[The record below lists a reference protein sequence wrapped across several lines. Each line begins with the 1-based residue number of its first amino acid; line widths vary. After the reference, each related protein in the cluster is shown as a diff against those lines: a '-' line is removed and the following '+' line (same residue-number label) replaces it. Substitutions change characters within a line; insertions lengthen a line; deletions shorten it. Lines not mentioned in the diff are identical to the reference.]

1 MNILY
6 NILIEFIDKILLPI
20 LSIFSKRIIRFLKV
34 RENLFQEIDKD
45 IDRKKKYIWMHAASL
60 GEYELAIPLIK
71 EIKKTFD
78 NEIILTFFS
87 ESGFKLKDRID
98 EISKTYFLP
107 IDSSGNAKKLVKI
120 FNPRFAVFIKSEIW
134 PNYINELKKE
144 NVKFYLV
151 NYVYNKY
158 NSRIFREIL
167 KKYTKIFTQ
176 DENSEQELKKIG
188 VDRALY
194 TGNLKF
200 NRAKIQK
207 KEKYNNKALINY
219 LGEDKCIVFG
229 STWERD
235 EEIIFEYIS
244 EKINKNVKYI
254 IAPHDVSEKNI
265 SRIKSK
271 LNNKVNLLSDYI
283 YNAQSNILIVNSIG
297 VLKYLYKFS
306 NISYVGGGFKKK
318 GLHNILEPCVYGNPV
333 IFGKY
338 FKFSN
343 EAKALIKLKGGFS
356 VQNSKQLKNTV
367 NGLLFNANKLK
378 EIEII
383 NSKFIDDNLV
393 SINSIIKSMQNE

>member
-20 LSIFSKRIIRFLKV
+20 LSIFSRRISRFLKV

-45 IDRKKKYIWMHAASL
+45 IDRKKKYIWFHAASL

-87 ESGFKLKDRID
+87 ESGFKLKERIN
-98 EISKTYFLP
+98 EVSKTYFLP
-107 IDSSGNAKKLVKI
+107 IDSNKNAKKLVEI
-120 FNPRFAVFIKSEIW
+120 LNPRFAIFIKSEIW
-134 PNYINELKKE
+134 PNYINELKKGDI
-144 NVKFYLV
+144 KFFLV
-151 NYVYNKY
+151 NYVYDRY
-158 NSRIFREIL
+158 NSRIFKEIL

-176 DENSEQELKKIG
+176 DDNSERELKKMK
-188 VDRALY
+188 VDNTLY
-194 TGNLKF
+194 IGNLKF
-200 NRAKIQK
+200 NRAKLQK
-207 KEKYNNKALINY
+207 KEKYINKKLINY
-219 LGEDKCIVFG
+219 LGDDKCIVFG
-229 STWERD
+229 STWGRD
-235 EEIIFEYIS
+235 EEIIFDYMS
-244 EKINKNVKYI
+244 EEINKNMKYI
-254 IAPHDVSEKNI
+254 IAPHEVSKKNI

-271 LNNKVNLLSDYI
+271 LNNKVNLLSDNK
-283 YNAQSNILIVNSIG
+283 YNVQNNILIVDSIG

-306 NISYVGGGFKKK
+306 DISYIGGGFKKK
-318 GLHNILEPCVYGNPV
+318 GLHNILEPCAYGNPV
-333 IFGKY
+333 IFGKH

-356 VQNSKQLKNTV
+356 IQNSKQLKNTI
-367 NGLLFNANKLK
+367 NGLLLNAKKLK

-393 SINSIIKSMQNE
+393 SINSITKSMQNE

>member
-1 MNILY
+1 MNIFY
-6 NILIEFIDKILLPI
+6 NILIEFIDKVLLPI
-20 LSIFSKRIIRFLKV
+20 LSIFSKKISRFLKV

-71 EIKKTFD
+71 EIKKTFE

-87 ESGFKLKDRID
+87 ESGFKLKDRIH
-98 EISKTYFLP
+98 EISRTYFLP
-107 IDSSGNAKKLVKI
+107 IDSYENAKKLVKV

-134 PNYINELKKE
+134 PNYINVLKKE
-144 NVKFYLV
+144 KIKFYLV
-151 NYVYNKY
+151 NYVFDKY
-158 NSRIFREIL
+158 NSRIFKGIL
-167 KKYTKIFTQ
+167 KKYTKVFTQ
-176 DENSEQELKKIG
+176 DENSEREMKKMSI
-188 VDRALY
+188 DSALY
-194 TGNLKF
+194 IGNLKF

-207 KEKYNNKALINY
+207 KEKYNNKELIDY
-219 LGEDKCIVFG
+219 LGDDKCIVFG

-235 EEIIFEYIS
+235 EEIIFDYMS
-244 EKINKNVKYI
+244 EEINKNVKYI
-254 IAPHDVSEKNI
+254 IAPHEVSEKNI
-265 SRIKSK
+265 NRIKSK
-271 LNNKVNLLSDYI
+271 LNNKVNLLSDNK
-283 YNAQSNILIVNSIG
+283 YNAQNNILIIDKIG

-356 VQNSKQLKNTV
+356 VQNSKQLMNTI

-383 NSKFIDDNLV
+383 NSKFIDENLV

>member
-20 LSIFSKRIIRFLKV
+20 LSIFSKRISRFLKV
-34 RENLFQEIDKD
+34 RENIFQEIDND
-45 IDRKKKYIWMHAASL
+45 LDRKKKYIWMHAASL

-120 FNPRFAVFIKSEIW
+120 FKPRFAVFIKSEIW

-144 NVKFYLV
+144 NVRFYLV

-158 NSRIFREIL
+158 NSRIFRGIL

-343 EAKALIKLKGGFS
+343 EAKALIKQKGGFS
-356 VQNSKQLKNTV
+356 VQNSKQLKSTV
-367 NGLLFNANKLK
+367 NELLFNANKLK
-378 EIEII
+378 EIKII

-393 SINSIIKSMQNE
+393 SINSIIKSIQNE

>member
-1 MNILY
+1 MNIFY
-6 NILIEFIDKILLPI
+6 NILIEFIDKVLLPI
-20 LSIFSKRIIRFLKV
+20 LSIFSKKISRFLKV

-71 EIKKTFD
+71 EIKKTFE

-87 ESGFKLKDRID
+87 ESGFKLKDRIH
-98 EISKTYFLP
+98 EISRTYFLP
-107 IDSSGNAKKLVKI
+107 LDSYENAKKLVKA

-134 PNYINELKKE
+134 PNYINVLKKE
-144 NVKFYLV
+144 KIKFYLV
-151 NYVYNKY
+151 NYVFDKY
-158 NSRIFREIL
+158 NSRIFKGIL
-167 KKYTKIFTQ
+167 KKYTKVFTQ
-176 DENSEQELKKIG
+176 DENSEREMKKMSI
-188 VDRALY
+188 DSALY
-194 TGNLKF
+194 IGNLKF

-207 KEKYNNKALINY
+207 KEKYNNKELISY
-219 LGEDKCIVFG
+219 LGDDKCIVFG

-235 EEIIFEYIS
+235 EEIIFDYMS
-244 EKINKNVKYI
+244 EEINKNVKYI
-254 IAPHDVSEKNI
+254 IAPHEVSEKNI
-265 SRIKSK
+265 NRIKTK
-271 LNNKVNLLSDYI
+271 LNNKVNLLSDNK
-283 YNAQSNILIVNSIG
+283 YNAQNNILIIDTIG
-297 VLKYLYKFS
+297 VLKYLYKLS
-306 NISYVGGGFKKK
+306 IISYVGGGFKKK

-356 VQNSKQLKNTV
+356 VQNSKQLINTI

>member
-1 MNILY
+1 MNISY

-20 LSIFSKRIIRFLKV
+20 LSIFSKRISRFLKV

-45 IDRKKKYIWMHAASL
+45 IDRKKKYIWIHAASL

-87 ESGFKLKDRID
+87 ESGFKLKDRRH

-107 IDSSGNAKKLVKI
+107 IDSNENAKKLVKV

-144 NVKFYLV
+144 NIKFYLV
-151 NYVYNKY
+151 NYVYDKY
-158 NSRIFREIL
+158 NSRIFKGIL
-167 KKYTKIFTQ
+167 KKYTKVFTQ
-176 DENSEQELKKIG
+176 DLNSERELKKMR

-194 TGNLKF
+194 IGNLKF

-207 KEKYNNKALINY
+207 KEKYNNKELINY
-219 LGEDKCIVFG
+219 LGDDKCMVFG
-229 STWERD
+229 STWGRD

-244 EKINKNVKYI
+244 EEINKNVKCI
-254 IAPHDVSEKNI
+254 IAPHEVSEKNI
-265 SRIKSK
+265 SRVKSK
-271 LNNKVNLLSDYI
+271 LNSKVNLLSDYK
-283 YNAQSNILIVNSIG
+283 YNAQSNILIVDSIG

-356 VQNSKQLKNTV
+356 VQNSKELKNTI

-383 NSKFIDDNLV
+383 NSKFIDENLV

>member
-20 LSIFSKRIIRFLKV
+20 ISIFSRRISRFLKV

-45 IDRKKKYIWMHAASL
+45 IDRKKKYIWFHAASL

-71 EIKKTFD
+71 EVKKTFD

-87 ESGFKLKDRID
+87 ESGFKLKERIN
-98 EISKTYFLP
+98 EVSKTYFLP
-107 IDSSGNAKKLVKI
+107 IDSNKNAKKLVEI
-120 FNPRFAVFIKSEIW
+120 LNPRFAIFIKSEIW
-134 PNYINELKKE
+134 PNYINELKKRDI
-144 NVKFYLV
+144 KFFLV
-151 NYVYNKY
+151 NYVYDRY
-158 NSRIFREIL
+158 NSRIFKEIL

-176 DENSEQELKKIG
+176 DDNSERELKKMK
-188 VDRALY
+188 VDNTLY
-194 TGNLKF
+194 IGNLKF
-200 NRAKIQK
+200 NRAKLQK
-207 KEKYNNKALINY
+207 KEKYINKKLINY
-219 LGEDKCIVFG
+219 LGDDKCIVFG
-229 STWERD
+229 STWGRD
-235 EEIIFEYIS
+235 EEIIFDYMS
-244 EKINKNVKYI
+244 EEINKNMKYI
-254 IAPHDVSEKNI
+254 IAPHEVSKKNI

-271 LNNKVNLLSDYI
+271 LNNKVNLLSDNE
-283 YNAQSNILIVNSIG
+283 YNVQNNILIVDSIG

-306 NISYVGGGFKKK
+306 NISYIGGGFQKK
-318 GLHNILEPCVYGNPV
+318 GLHNILEPCAYGNPV

-356 VQNSKQLKNTV
+356 IQNSKQLKNTI
-367 NGLLFNANKLK
+367 NGLLLNANKLK

-393 SINSIIKSMQNE
+393 SINSITKSMQNE

>member
-6 NILIEFIDKILLPI
+6 NILIEFIYKILLPT

-34 RENLFQEIDKD
+34 RENLFKEIDND
-45 IDRKKKYIWMHAASL
+45 LDRKKKYIWMHAASL

-120 FNPRFAVFIKSEIW
+120 FKPRFAVFIKSEIW

-158 NSRIFREIL
+158 NSRIFRGIL

-176 DENSEQELKKIG
+176 DEKSEQELRKIG
-188 VDRALY
+188 VDRAFY

-318 GLHNILEPCVYGNPV
+318 GLHNVLEPCVYGNPV

-356 VQNSKQLKNTV
+356 VQNSRQLKSTV
-367 NGLLFNANKLK
+367 NELLFNANKLK
-378 EIEII
+378 EIKII

-393 SINSIIKSMQNE
+393 SINSIIKSIQNE

>member
-20 LSIFSKRIIRFLKV
+20 LSIFSKRISRFLKV
-34 RENLFQEIDKD
+34 RENIFQEIDND
-45 IDRKKKYIWMHAASL
+45 LDRKKKYIWMHAASL

-107 IDSSGNAKKLVKI
+107 IDSNGNAKKLVKI
-120 FNPRFAVFIKSEIW
+120 FKPRFAVFIKSEIW

-158 NSRIFREIL
+158 NSRIFRVIL

-343 EAKALIKLKGGFS
+343 EAKALIKQKGGFS
-356 VQNSKQLKNTV
+356 VQNSKQLKSTV
-367 NGLLFNANKLK
+367 NELLFNANKLK
-378 EIEII
+378 EIKII

-393 SINSIIKSMQNE
+393 SINSIIKSIQNE

>member
-20 LSIFSKRIIRFLKV
+20 LSIFSRRISRFLKV

-45 IDRKKKYIWMHAASL
+45 IDRKKKYIWFHAASL

-87 ESGFKLKDRID
+87 ESGFKLKERIN
-98 EISKTYFLP
+98 EVSKTYFLP
-107 IDSSGNAKKLVKI
+107 IDSNKNAKKLIKI
-120 FNPRFAVFIKSEIW
+120 LNPRFAVFIKSEIW
-134 PNYINELKKE
+134 PNYINELKKGDI
-144 NVKFYLV
+144 KFYLV
-151 NYVYNKY
+151 NYVYDRY
-158 NSRIFREIL
+158 NSRIFKEIL

-176 DENSEQELKKIG
+176 DDNSEREMKKMK
-188 VDRALY
+188 VDNTLY
-194 TGNLKF
+194 IGNLKF
-200 NRAKIQK
+200 NRAILQK
-207 KEKYNNKALINY
+207 KEKYINKKLVNY
-219 LGEDKCIVFG
+219 LGDDKCIVFG
-229 STWERD
+229 STWGRD
-235 EEIIFEYIS
+235 EEIIFDYIS
-244 EKINKNVKYI
+244 EEINKNMKYI
-254 IAPHDVSEKNI
+254 IAPHEVSEKNI

-271 LNNKVNLLSDYI
+271 LNNKVNLLSDNK
-283 YNAQSNILIVNSIG
+283 YNVQNNVLIVDSVG
-297 VLKYLYKFS
+297 VLKYLYKFAK
-306 NISYVGGGFKKK
+306 ISYIGGGFQKK

-333 IFGKY
+333 IFGKH

-356 VQNSKQLKNTV
+356 IQNSKQLKNTI
-367 NGLLFNANKLK
+367 NGLLLNANKLK

-393 SINSIIKSMQNE
+393 SINSVTKSMQNE

>member
-1 MNILY
+1 MNISY

-20 LSIFSKRIIRFLKV
+20 LSIFSKRISRFLKV
-34 RENLFQEIDKD
+34 RENLFQEMDKD
-45 IDRKKKYIWMHAASL
+45 IDRKKKYIWIHAASL

-87 ESGFKLKDRID
+87 ESGFKLKDRRH

-107 IDSSGNAKKLVKI
+107 IDSNENAKKLVKV

-144 NVKFYLV
+144 NIKFYLV
-151 NYVYNKY
+151 NYVYDKY
-158 NSRIFREIL
+158 NSRIFKGIL
-167 KKYTKIFTQ
+167 KKYTKVFTQ
-176 DENSEQELKKIG
+176 DLNSERELKKMR

-194 TGNLKF
+194 IGNLKF

-207 KEKYNNKALINY
+207 KEKYNNKELINY
-219 LGEDKCIVFG
+219 LGDDKCMVFG
-229 STWERD
+229 STWGRD

-244 EKINKNVKYI
+244 EEINKNIKCI
-254 IAPHDVSEKNI
+254 IAPHEVSEKNI

-271 LNNKVNLLSDYI
+271 LNSKVNLLSDYK
-283 YNAQSNILIVNSIG
+283 YNAQSNILIVDSIG

-356 VQNSKQLKNTV
+356 VQNSKELKNTI

-393 SINSIIKSMQNE
+393 SINSITKSMQNE

>member
-1 MNILY
+1 MNIFY
-6 NILIEFIDKILLPI
+6 NILIEFIDKVLLPI
-20 LSIFSKRIIRFLKV
+20 LSIFSKKISRFLKV

-71 EIKKTFD
+71 EIKKTFE

-87 ESGFKLKDRID
+87 ESGLKLKDRIH
-98 EISKTYFLP
+98 EISRTYFLP
-107 IDSSGNAKKLVKI
+107 LDSSKNAKKLVKV

-134 PNYINELKKE
+134 PNYINVLKKE
-144 NVKFYLV
+144 KIKFYLV
-151 NYVYNKY
+151 NYVFDKY
-158 NSRIFREIL
+158 NSIIFKGIL
-167 KKYTKIFTQ
+167 KKYTKVFTQ
-176 DENSEQELKKIG
+176 DENSEREMKKMSI
-188 VDRALY
+188 DNALY
-194 TGNLKF
+194 IGNLKF

-207 KEKYNNKALINY
+207 KEKYNNKELINY
-219 LGEDKCIVFG
+219 LGDDKCIVFG

-235 EEIIFEYIS
+235 EEIIFDYMS
-244 EKINKNVKYI
+244 EEINKNVKYI
-254 IAPHDVSEKNI
+254 IAPHEVSEKNI
-265 SRIKSK
+265 NRIKSK
-271 LNNKVNLLSDYI
+271 LNNKVNLLSDNK
-283 YNAQSNILIVNSIG
+283 YNAQNNILIIDTIG
-297 VLKYLYKFS
+297 VLKYLYKLS
-306 NISYVGGGFKKK
+306 IISYVGGGFKKK

-356 VQNSKQLKNTV
+356 VQNSKQLINTI

-383 NSKFIDDNLV
+383 NSKFIDENQV
-393 SINSIIKSMQNE
+393 SINRIIKSMQNE

>member
-6 NILIEFIDKILLPI
+6 NILIEFVDKILLPI
-20 LSIFSKRIIRFLKV
+20 LSIFSRRISRFLKV

-45 IDRKKKYIWMHAASL
+45 IDRKKKYIWFHAASL
-60 GEYELAIPLIK
+60 GEYELSIPLIK
-71 EIKKTFD
+71 EVKKTFD

-87 ESGFKLKDRID
+87 ESGFKLKERIN
-98 EISKTYFLP
+98 EVSKTYFLP
-107 IDSSGNAKKLVKI
+107 IDSNKNAKKLVEI
-120 FNPRFAVFIKSEIW
+120 LNPRFAIFIKSEIW

-144 NVKFYLV
+144 KIKFYLV
-151 NYVYNKY
+151 NYVYDKY
-158 NSRIFREIL
+158 NSRIFKGIL
-167 KKYTKIFTQ
+167 KKYTKVFTQ
-176 DENSEQELKKIG
+176 DLNSERELKKMR

-194 TGNLKF
+194 IGNLKF

-207 KEKYNNKALINY
+207 KEKYNNEELINY
-219 LGEDKCIVFG
+219 LGDHKCIVFG

-235 EEIIFEYIS
+235 EEIIFDYIGK
-244 EKINKNVKYI
+244 ERNKNVKYI
-254 IAPHDVSEKNI
+254 IAPHEVSEKNI

-271 LNNKVNLLSDYI
+271 LNNKVNLLSDNQ
-283 YNAQSNILIVNSIG
+283 YNVQNNILIVDSIG

-306 NISYVGGGFKKK
+306 QISYIGGGFKIK
-318 GLHNILEPCVYGNPV
+318 GLHNILEPCAYGNPV
-333 IFGKY
+333 IFGKN

-356 VQNSKQLKNTV
+356 IQNSKQLKNTI
-367 NGLLFNANKLK
+367 NGLLLNANKLK

>member
-6 NILIEFIDKILLPI
+6 NILIEFIDKILLPT

-34 RENLFQEIDKD
+34 RENLFQEIDND
-45 IDRKKKYIWMHAASL
+45 LDRKKKYIWMHAASL

-120 FNPRFAVFIKSEIW
+120 FKPRFAVFIKSEIW

-158 NSRIFREIL
+158 NSRIFRGIL

-343 EAKALIKLKGGFS
+343 EAKALIKIKGGFC
-356 VQNSKQLKNTV
+356 VQNSKELKNTV
-367 NGLLFNANKLK
+367 NELLFNANKLK
-378 EIEII
+378 EIKII

-393 SINSIIKSMQNE
+393 SINSIIKSIQNE

>member
-1 MNILY
+1 MNIFY
-6 NILIEFIDKILLPI
+6 NILIEFIDKVLLPI
-20 LSIFSKRIIRFLKV
+20 LSIFSKKISRFLKV

-71 EIKKTFD
+71 EIKKTFE

-87 ESGFKLKDRID
+87 ESGFKLKDRIH
-98 EISKTYFLP
+98 EISRTYFLP
-107 IDSSGNAKKLVKI
+107 IDSYENAKKLVKL

-134 PNYINELKKE
+134 PNYINVLKKE
-144 NVKFYLV
+144 KIKFYLV
-151 NYVYNKY
+151 NYVFDKY
-158 NSRIFREIL
+158 NSRIFKGIL
-167 KKYTKIFTQ
+167 KKYTKVFTQ
-176 DENSEQELKKIG
+176 DENSEREMKKMSI
-188 VDRALY
+188 DSALY
-194 TGNLKF
+194 IGNLKF

-207 KEKYNNKALINY
+207 KEKYNNKELINY
-219 LGEDKCIVFG
+219 LGDDKCIVFG

-235 EEIIFEYIS
+235 EEIIFDYMS
-244 EKINKNVKYI
+244 EEINKNVKYI
-254 IAPHDVSEKNI
+254 IAPHEVSEKNI
-265 SRIKSK
+265 NRIKSK
-271 LNNKVNLLSDYI
+271 LNNKVNLLSDNK
-283 YNAQSNILIVNSIG
+283 YNAQNNILIIDKIG

-356 VQNSKQLKNTV
+356 VQNSKQLMNTI

-383 NSKFIDDNLV
+383 NSKFIDENLV

>member
-20 LSIFSKRIIRFLKV
+20 ISIFSRRISRFLKV

-45 IDRKKKYIWMHAASL
+45 IDRKKKYIWFHAASL

-87 ESGFKLKDRID
+87 ESGFKLKERIN
-98 EISKTYFLP
+98 EVSKTYFLP
-107 IDSSGNAKKLVKI
+107 IDSNKNAKKLVEI
-120 FNPRFAVFIKSEIW
+120 LNPRFAIFIKSEIW
-134 PNYINELKKE
+134 PNYINELKKGDI
-144 NVKFYLV
+144 KFFLV
-151 NYVYNKY
+151 NYVYDRY
-158 NSRIFREIL
+158 NSRIFKEIL

-176 DENSEQELKKIG
+176 DDNSERELKKMK
-188 VDRALY
+188 VDNTLY
-194 TGNLKF
+194 IGNLKF
-200 NRAKIQK
+200 NRAKLQK
-207 KEKYNNKALINY
+207 KEKYINKKLINY
-219 LGEDKCIVFG
+219 LGDDKCIVFG
-229 STWERD
+229 STWGRD
-235 EEIIFEYIS
+235 EEIIFDYMS
-244 EKINKNVKYI
+244 EEINKNMKYI
-254 IAPHDVSEKNI
+254 IAPHEVSKKNI

-271 LNNKVNLLSDYI
+271 LNNKVNLLSDNE
-283 YNAQSNILIVNSIG
+283 YNVQNNVLIVDSIG

-306 NISYVGGGFKKK
+306 NISYIGGGFQKK
-318 GLHNILEPCVYGNPV
+318 GLHNILEPCAYGNPV
-333 IFGKY
+333 IFGKH

-356 VQNSKQLKNTV
+356 IQNSKQLKNTI
-367 NGLLFNANKLK
+367 NGLLLNANKLK

-393 SINSIIKSMQNE
+393 SINSITKSMQNE

>member
-1 MNILY
+1 MNIFY
-6 NILIEFIDKILLPI
+6 NILIEFIDKVLLPI
-20 LSIFSKRIIRFLKV
+20 LSIFSKKISRFLKV
-34 RENLFQEIDKD
+34 RKNLFQEIDKD

-120 FNPRFAVFIKSEIW
+120 FKPRFAVFIKSEIW

-158 NSRIFREIL
+158 NSRIFRVIL

-235 EEIIFEYIS
+235 EEIIFDYIS
-244 EKINKNVKYI
+244 KEINKNVKYI

-283 YNAQSNILIVNSIG
+283 YNVQSNILIVNSIG

-367 NGLLFNANKLK
+367 NELLFNANKLK
-378 EIEII
+378 EIKII

-393 SINSIIKSMQNE
+393 SINSIIKSIQNE